1 MIKVVLAVLAV
12 RCIWSI
18 LGMVSSIWKAASYE
32 ETDPRMLR
40 YYNDGLANNIIF
52 WITFIGFWILYVI
65 TN

>member
-18 LGMVSSIWKAASYE
+18 LGMVGSIWKAASYE

-40 YYNDGLANNIIF
+40 YYNSGLTNNIIF

>member
-1 MIKVVLAVLAV
+1 MIKVILAVLAV

-18 LGMVSSIWKAASYE
+18 FTMVVNIRKARSYE
-32 ETDPRMLR
+32 ETDTRMLR
-40 YYNDGLANNIIF
+40 WYNSALTDNIIF

>member
-1 MIKVVLAVLAV
+1 MIKVILAVLAV

-18 LGMVSSIWKAASYE
+18 FSIINSIRKAASYE
-32 ETDPRMLR
+32 EKDIRMLR
-40 YYNDGLANNIIF
+40 WYNSALTDNIIF

>member
-18 LGMVSSIWKAASYE
+18 FTMIVNIGKARSYE
-32 ETDPRMLR
+32 ETDTRMLR
-40 YYNDGLANNIIF
+40 WYNSALTDNIIF

-65 TN
+65 TK

>member
-18 LGMVSSIWKAASYE
+18 FGMIGSMRKAASYE

-40 YYNDGLANNIIF
+40 WYNSALTDNVIF